1 MIDCTECASKRHAY
15 QDGRVR
21 SQVCTAYATGGR
33 PSPGLLMNICGAV
46 VLSIALLRQGF
57 PSVSFAGGIDIVL
70 TLVLS
75 ESTTR
80 DQRQQQQQQS

>member
-1 MIDCTECASKRHAY
+1 MHLSDTHTK
-15 QDGRVR
+15 
-21 SQVCTAYATGGR
+21 TAEFALKCVPHMQLAGALV
-33 PSPGLLMNICGAV
+33 LLLNICGAV